1 MSHDKIRG
9 LNDAFRA
16 SIITPNPLGK
26 VYMTAGIQTH
36 GEPFGMRTLVAIAS
50 FDAFTEDIDPHGEH
64 DMIRVVV
71 DDTIVWAKIDYYD
84 KADPDLGAEDPSN
97 AATTE
102 RVMTLML
109 PEEY

>member
-1 MSHDKIRG
+1 MSQDKIRE
-9 LNDAFRA
+9 LNDAFRRSIVTA
-16 SIITPNPLGK
+16 SSLGK
-26 VYMTAGIQTH
+26 VYMTSGVAAL
-36 GEPFGMRTLVAIAS
+36 GEPFGQTALVAVAE
-50 FDAFTEDIDPHGEH
+50 FNAFTEDIDPHGEH

-71 DDTIVWAKIDYYD
+71 DGTIVWAKVDYYD
-84 KADPDLGAEDPSN
+84 KADPDFGAEDPAD